1 MVLRRTSH
9 LPHPVS
15 WGREALTGQEALRV
29 VIPPLET
36 SAMATISADSGGIDT
51 SGNSQLSDARVPGLK
66 EATESGDG
74 KGEMSQH
81 GSMAG
86 GENKRALGKPAV
98 AVASRG
104 KAVALAGRN
113 DKLARVPKSPIRMKR
128 KAARKARP
136 RETLVSLAG
145 SPVKSQ
151 PVETPVHVHID
162 NAEVVTLACDA
173 SSRASVENVC
183 KAIQEMCYEELQDQV
198 QVLDHQESEVFD
210 YFERTYIGVAFG
222 RNRTRKDTPF
232 PPTLWSCHD
241 HVLDGL
247 PKTNNSVEAW
257 HDSLQQSLGFRHPD
271 PYRLIAALKQEQS
284 LTEQKQAEAG
294 RWIAVSQ
301 RAAYAKIAERLQGV
315 LANYSTTPLIAV
327 MLGCRF
333 TCEL

>member
-1 MVLRRTSH
+1 
-9 LPHPVS
+9 
-15 WGREALTGQEALRV
+15 
-29 VIPPLET
+29 
-36 SAMATISADSGGIDT
+36 MATISAASGGIDT

-162 NAEVVTLACDA
+162 NAEATAPVCRQAHALLDADGNGGAWGSSTA
-173 SSRASVENVC
+173 SSCCHAFVTSDGEGRVASE
-183 KAIQEMCYEELQDQV
+183 
-198 QVLDHQESEVFD
+198 
-210 YFERTYIGVAFG
+210 
-222 RNRTRKDTPF
+222 
-232 PPTLWSCHD
+232 
-241 HVLDGL
+241 GL
-247 PKTNNSVEAW
+247 
-257 HDSLQQSLGFRHPD
+257 
-271 PYRLIAALKQEQS
+271 
-284 LTEQKQAEAG
+284 
-294 RWIAVSQ
+294 
-301 RAAYAKIAERLQGV
+301 
-315 LANYSTTPLIAV
+315 
-327 MLGCRF
+327 
-333 TCEL
+333 